1 MTQERG
7 KKFKSGTLLL
17 PNTFSKETIIMRNVW
32 EDLRVETHPISI
44 KKGKKDQNYDFDGA
58 PAKVKEGLKKCKA
71 ITKKYGTSFFFATQ
85 FFPKETRLAIYAV
98 YAFARIPDEIV
109 DDPSITNPDNAL
121 NLLQEWRATWLKAMR
136 TGETDD
142 PILAAIVFVFHKFK
156 IPIDEGEAFLKSMF
170 MDMEKSSYDNYEEL
184 EEYMYGSASV
194 IGLMVTRIVGF
205 TSTAAFPYAEKLGYA
220 FQLTN
225 FLRDIQ
231 EDSQH
236 LGRIYMPRDEL
247 AACELKTQDIEK
259 QIFNERFVGFM
270 KAQIARNREVY
281 REAFPGIAMLHWR
294 GRLAVK
300 ISYVLYK
307 GILGEIERADYNVYK
322 GRVRTNF
329 RQKMWLSAK
338 ALVGV
343 YE

>member
-1 MTQERG
+1 MRNFYPNIRVENARVSDKQRERG
-7 KKFKSGTLLL
+7 
-17 PNTFSKETIIMRNVW
+17 EIY
-32 EDLRVETHPISI
+32 E
-44 KKGKKDQNYDFDGA
+44 FDRA
-58 PAKVKEGLKKCKA
+58 PPLITEGLKKCKA

-109 DDPSITNPDNAL
+109 DDPSITNPENAL
-121 NLLQEWRATWLKAMR
+121 NLLHEWRATWQKAMR

-142 PILAAIVFVFHKFK
+142 PILAAIVFVFHKYE
-156 IPIDEGEAFLKSMF
+156 IPIGEGEAFLKSMF
-170 MDMEKSSYDNYEEL
+170 MDMEKSCYENYEEL
-184 EEYMYGSASV
+184 EEYMYGSAGV

-205 TSTAAFPYAEKLGYA
+205 SSPAAFPYAEKLGYA

-231 EDSQH
+231 EDSQA
-236 LGRIYMPRDEL
+236 LGRIYMPRNEL
-247 AACELKTQDIEK
+247 AACDLKTQDIEK

-281 REAFPGIAMLHWR
+281 KEAFPGIAMLHWR

-329 RQKMWLSAK
+329 TQKLWLSAK